1 MTKFLKRP
9 AVVLGLVA
17 LLGLI
22 LGGYFYFGRKTQP
35 QYEVFKAKLGD
46 IVQEVSVTGRV
57 KAAESVELAFE
68 RAGRVSWV
76 GPKAG
81 DKVFA
86 GQVLALLSNADLRA
100 ALEESEANLKA
111 EEAGLAALKRGTR
124 AEAIKSQEA
133 KVADAKQN
141 LLDKLFDAYT
151 KSDDGVRNR
160 ADQLFSNPQT
170 SSPKLTFISDN
181 ATALEG
187 SRVAVEAA
195 LKSWLSRLV
204 GVAAGSDADFNAAV
218 FAIKNDLA
226 LIKNFLEQTA
236 SAVNGL
242 KAGGPFTQATIDA
255 YRSDLSTARTNVNT
269 AINNLSS
276 AEADLTLA
284 KRELD
289 LKNAGTSTEEL
300 GQAEAE
306 VLRARAGVS
315 KAKAELSKTFLVAPF
330 SGTLTREG
338 AKMGETIAANSPV
351 AAMISEA
358 QFEIEANVPEVDIA
372 KIKPQ
377 STAKATLDAYGSE
390 VVFEAKVSEIEPAE
404 TIIEGVATYKTTL
417 QFLAKDERIRSG
429 MTANIDILGAKRE
442 QVLIIPERAV
452 ISSDGR
458 RFVKISSGGQV
469 QEREVR
475 TGLRGSD
482 GNVEIISGLSEGEEV
497 FISLEK

>member
-1 MTKFLKRP
+1 M
-9 AVVLGLVA
+9 
-17 LLGLI
+17 
-22 LGGYFYFGRKTQP
+22 
-35 QYEVFKAKLGD
+35 
-46 IVQEVSVTGRV
+46 
-57 KAAESVELAFE
+57 
-68 RAGRVSWV
+68 
-76 GPKAG
+76 
-81 DKVFA
+81 
-86 GQVLALLSNADLRA
+86 
-100 ALEESEANLKA
+100 
-111 EEAGLAALKRGTR
+111 
-124 AEAIKSQEA
+124 
-133 KVADAKQN
+133 
-141 LLDKLFDAYT
+141 
-151 KSDDGVRNR
+151 RNR